1 MKGIPSSALP
11 CSPRVHKLAPAL
23 TKILSSDVSKLL
35 LFLFA
40 TLVLAA
46 LLVPQVYNLG
56 QFTAEL
62 TAHKSINPLV
72 DYLGTHSRK
81 ADYAR
86 FFNRSLYLA
95 ALILLPFLLFSLGA
109 KRTAARTPGP
119 WSFALPARSIAPNRG
134 QPLLRPPHPFRQISG
149 GFLMGSVF
157 LLAAGALA
165 ILVGFFQWKDRELF
179 SAFPE
184 ALLTAAVVATLE
196 EFIFRGVI
204 LGIFL
209 RSFRPSIAIV
219 LVAFLFG
226 VLHFVRPPEGAIVVN
241 PDGVFAGFSFL
252 ELTAQRLLDGHL
264 ILQQF
269 APLFLVGVLLGVTRY
284 LTSSL
289 WLPIGL
295 HAGWIFAFTLF
306 GDLTFP
312 LGNHPQWMSLLI
324 GDNLAQGLLPLGAL
338 FVSGLII
345 WVVYR
350 EPDQHYEA
358 PHPDSPLD
366 PSPL

>member
-1 MKGIPSSALP
+1 M
-11 CSPRVHKLAPAL
+11 RKLL
-23 TKILSSDVSKLL
+23 FNDVSKLL
-35 LFLFA
+35 LFLLA
-40 TLVLAA
+40 TFLLAA

-56 QFTAEL
+56 QFTAEVTL
-62 TAHKSINPLV
+62 RKSVNPLV
-72 DYLGTHSRK
+72 DYLGTHARK

-109 KRTAARTPGP
+109 KRTKARTRGP
-119 WSFALPARSIAPNRG
+119 WSFALPARSIAPSRG
-134 QPLLRPPHPFRQISG
+134 QPLVRPPHPFRQIIG
-149 GFLMGSVF
+149 GFLMGSIF

-165 ILVGFFQWKDRELF
+165 LLTGFFQWKGL
-179 SAFPE
+179 AVAP
-184 ALLTAAVVATLE
+184 ALPGAMTTAAVVAVLE
-196 EFIFRGVI
+196 EFIFRGII
-204 LGIFL
+204 LGIFI
-209 RSFRPSIAIV
+209 RTFRPSIAIV

-226 VLHFVRPPEGAIVVN
+226 VLHFVRPPEGVIVPN
-241 PDGVFAGFSFL
+241 PEGAFAGFAFL

-295 HAGWIFAFTLF
+295 HAGWVFAFTLF
-306 GDLTFP
+306 GDLTSP
-312 LGNHPQWMSLLI
+312 VGGHPEWMSLVI

-350 EPDQHYEA
+350 EPDYYEA
-358 PHPDSPLD
+358 PHPNSPLD
-366 PSPL
+366 PAPL

>member
-1 MKGIPSSALP
+1 MP
-11 CSPRVHKLAPAL
+11 CSHQVSKLTSSL
-23 TKILSSDVSKLL
+23 RKILSNDVTRLL
-35 LFLFA
+35 LFLLA
-40 TLVLAA
+40 TFMLAA
-46 LLVPQVYNLG
+46 LLVPHIYNLG
-56 QFTAEL
+56 RFTAEV
-62 TAHKSINPLV
+62 TSNKSINPII

-109 KRTAARTPGP
+109 KKATARTRGP

-134 QPLLRPPHPFRQISG
+134 QPLLRPPHPFRQITG
-149 GFLMGSVF
+149 GFFMGAIF

-165 ILVGFFQWKDRELF
+165 ILIGFFQWQNIPIAPTLP
-179 SAFPE
+179 SA
-184 ALLTAAVVATLE
+184 LTTAAVVAVLE
-196 EFIFRGVI
+196 EVIFRGII

-209 RSFRPSIAIV
+209 RTFRPSIAIV

-226 VLHFVRPPEGAIVVN
+226 VLHFVRPPEGAIVAN
-241 PDGVFAGFSFL
+241 PEGALAGFAFL
-252 ELTAQRLLDGHL
+252 ELTATRLLNGHL
-264 ILQQF
+264 LLQQL

-306 GDLTFP
+306 GDLTAP
-312 LGNHPQWMSLLI
+312 VGNHPEWMNIVI
-324 GDNLAQGLLPLGAL
+324 GTNLAQGLLPLGAL

-350 EPDQHYEA
+350 EPDYYDA
-358 PHPDSPLD
+358 PAPESPLD
-366 PSPL
+366 PAPS

>member
-1 MKGIPSSALP
+1 MFL
-11 CSPRVHKLAPAL
+11 LA
-23 TKILSSDVSKLL
+23 T
-35 LFLFA
+35 F
-40 TLVLAA
+40 VLAA
-46 LLVPQVYNLG
+46 LLVPHVYNLG
-56 QFTAEL
+56 KFIAEITL
-62 TAHKSINPLV
+62 NKSINPLV
-72 DYLGTHSRK
+72 DYLGTHARK

-109 KRTAARTPGP
+109 KKATSRIRGP
-119 WSFALPARSIAPNRG
+119 WSFALPAHSIAPNRG
-134 QPLLRPPHPFRQISG
+134 QPLLTPPHPARQITG
-149 GFLMGSVF
+149 GFLMGSTF

-165 ILVGFFQWKDRELF
+165 ILIGFFEWRDRPI
-179 SAFPE
+179 AP
-184 ALLTAAVVATLE
+184 ALPGALTTAAVVAVLE
-196 EFIFRGVI
+196 EFIFRGII

-209 RSFRPSIAIV
+209 RTFRPSIAIV

-226 VLHFVRPPEGAIVVN
+226 VLHFVRPPEGVIVAN
-241 PDGVFAGFSFL
+241 PESALAGFTFL
-252 ELTAQRLLDGHL
+252 ELTANRLLDGHL

-295 HAGWIFAFTLF
+295 HAGWVFAFTLF
-306 GDLTFP
+306 GDLTAP
-312 LGNHPQWMSLLI
+312 VGGHPEWMSLLI
-324 GDNLAQGLLPLGAL
+324 GTNLAQGLLPLGTL

-350 EPDQHYEA
+350 EPDYYDVPSPE
-358 PHPDSPLD
+358 SPLD
-366 PSPL
+366 PAPF